1 MMNKFNILDDKSKGI
16 ALAVFGVLLLTPDTL
31 FMRLSELEKWQLGGW
46 RGLLMGATLFVIW
59 IFSRKSGR
67 AKVSF

>member
-1 MMNKFNILDDKSKGI
+1 MINKFNILDNRSKGI

-46 RGLLMGATLFVIW
+46 RGVLMGATLF
-59 IFSRKSGR
+59 SSGYFQEER
-67 AKVSF
+67 NIKVSF

>member
-1 MMNKFNILDDKSKGI
+1 MINKFNILDNKSKGI

-46 RGLLMGATLFVIW
+46 RGVLMGTTLFFIW
-59 IFSRKSGR
+59 IFFKKKRTQK
-67 AKVSF
+67 

>member
-1 MMNKFNILDDKSKGI
+1 MINKFNILDNKSKGV

-46 RGLLMGATLFVIW
+46 RGVLMGATLFFIW
-59 IFSRKSGR
+59 FFQENWDT
-67 AKVSF
+67 KVSF